1 MTLVLG
7 EKFRKVRNMQE
18 SKTPTKRAPK
28 QKSVAKIETILEEE
42 IVTKE
47 VKAPEKTVELSETKE
62 INTTPKKG
70 LITNCLSLNVR
81 NEASAYSQVLMVITA
96 LSKVK
101 ILDESDKEFFRI
113 ETENGVVGY
122 CAKEFVTITNN
133 I

>member
-7 EKFRKVRNMQE
+7 EKYRKVRNMKE

-28 QKSVAKIETILEEE
+28 QKPVAKIETILEEE

-47 VKAPEKTVELSETKE
+47 VKAPEKTVELSEMKG
-62 INTTPKKG
+62 INTTPNKG

-81 NEASAYSQVLMVITA
+81 NEASAYSQVLTVITA

-101 ILDESDKEFFRI
+101 ILDDSDKEFFRI

>member
-7 EKFRKVRNMQE
+7 EKYRKVRNMKE
-18 SKTPTKRAPK
+18 SKTPN
-28 QKSVAKIETILEEE
+28 KIETILEEE

-47 VKAPEKTVELSETKE
+47 VKAPEKTVELSEMKG
-62 INTTPKKG
+62 INTTPNKG

-81 NEASAYSQVLMVITA
+81 NEASAYSQVLTVITA

-101 ILDESDKEFFRI
+101 ILDDSDKEFFRI